1 MRRASLKIRIFS
13 AALLAL
19 LFFVPL
25 MSYALKQAFVASL
38 TSAQE
43 GRMQLQLLTLIS
55 EFEVVDQEYLMPE
68 MMINGDLN
76 LPESGLYGVIQ
87 NLDIIVWKSMSA
99 MNWNTP
105 DLNQFPLPGKSQF
118 RTSVIS
124 GKEYFRYSYTAEYET
139 DIGFTPVAFHIFQEK
154 SGFDDEVAR
163 FEKTLLRWL
172 GIIAALL
179 FLLLLFSLN
188 TALSPIKR
196 LIAEIRG
203 IEEGNNQSITQQYPT
218 ELETLKVNLNHLLTT
233 EANQRERYKNSLGDL
248 AHSLKTPLAVLSGMP
263 ELPPEGKEP
272 VAQIDNIIQRQLKRA
287 VAGAGSGWNQ
297 KEAITPVID
306 KLTHAMEKVY
316 AEKDLTIEYELQED
330 ASFYGDNTD
339 LMELLGNLMDNAC
352 KAAKSRVLITTM
364 QSENSVSIWV
374 EDDGKGIPEDKR
386 KILLERGKRLDSYA
400 SGQGIGMS
408 VVSDL
413 IAAYQGQL
421 DIQDASLGGAK
432 IIVTFPIPHV
442 ETSG

>member
-55 EFEVVDQEYLMPE
+55 EFDVVDQEYLMPE

-76 LPESGLYGVIQ
+76 LPESGLYGVIH
-87 NLDIIVWKSMSA
+87 NPDLLVWKSMSA
-99 MNWNTP
+99 INWQVP
-105 DLNQFPLPGKSQF
+105 EIDEFPVPGGSKFATVKVQ
-118 RTSVIS
+118 
-124 GKEYFRYSYTAEYET
+124 KAEYFQYTYTAEYET
-139 DIGFTPVAFHIFQEK
+139 TIGFTPVAFHIFQEK
-154 SGFDDEVAR
+154 SGFNAEVTR

-172 GIIAALL
+172 GIISALL

-203 IEEGNNQSITQQYPT
+203 IEEGNKQSITQQYPT

-248 AHSLKTPLAVLSGMP
+248 AHSLKTPLAVLAGMP
-263 ELPPEGKEP
+263 ELPAEGKEP

-287 VAGAGSGWNQ
+287 VAGTGSGWNQ
-297 KEAITPVID
+297 KEPVAPIVE
-306 KLTHAMEKVY
+306 KLTLAMEKVY
-316 AEKDLTIEYELQED
+316 AGKELTIEYELQDD
-330 ASFYGDNTD
+330 ASFYGDSTD

-352 KAAKSRVLITTM
+352 KAAKSSVLITTM
-364 QSENSVSIWV
+364 QSDTSVSIWV
-374 EDDGKGIPEDKR
+374 EDDGKGIPHDKR
-386 KILLERGKRLDSYA
+386 QVLLERGKRLDSYE

-413 IAAYQGQL
+413 ISAYQGQL
-421 DIQDASLGGAK
+421 DIQDAGLGGAK
-432 IIVTFPIPHV
+432 IIVTFPIPHA
-442 ETSG
+442 ETTG

>member
-55 EFEVVDQEYLMPE
+55 EFDVVDQEYLMPE

-87 NLDIIVWKSMSA
+87 NFNKVLWKSMSA
-99 MNWNTP
+99 INWRVP
-105 DLNQFPLPGKSQF
+105 EFEQFPAPGKSAFNTQI
-118 RTSVIS
+118 IS
-124 GKEYFRYSYTAEYET
+124 NKEFFQYSYTAEYET
-139 DIGFTPVAFHIFQEK
+139 AAGLTMIAFHIFQEK
-154 SGFDDEVAR
+154 SGFDDEVNR

-196 LIAEIRG
+196 LISEIRG
-203 IEEGNNQSITQQYPT
+203 IEEGKKQSLTQQYPS

-233 EANQRERYKNSLGDL
+233 EAHQRERYKNSLGDL
-248 AHSLKTPLAVLSGMP
+248 AHSLKTPLAVLAGMP
-263 ELPPEGKEP
+263 ELPAEGKEP

-297 KEAITPVID
+297 KEPVTPIIE
-306 KLTHAMEKVY
+306 KLTFAMEKVY
-316 AEKDLTIEYELQED
+316 AEKALTIEYELQEG

-352 KAAKSRVLITTM
+352 KAAKSSVLITTM
-364 QSENSVSIWV
+364 QSDTSVTIWI
-374 EDDGKGIPEDKR
+374 EDDGKGIPQDKR
-386 KILLERGKRLDSYA
+386 KVLLERGKRLDSYE

-413 IAAYQGQL
+413 ISAYQGQL

-432 IIVTFPIPHV
+432 IIVTFPIPHA
-442 ETSG
+442 ETTG